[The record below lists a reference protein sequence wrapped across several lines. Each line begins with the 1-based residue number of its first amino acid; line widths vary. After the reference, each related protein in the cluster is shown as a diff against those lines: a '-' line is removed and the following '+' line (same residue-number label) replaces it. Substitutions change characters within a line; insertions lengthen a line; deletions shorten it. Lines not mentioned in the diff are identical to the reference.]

1 MFDRLSFATL
11 PESAQVKALG
21 LPPLAD
27 DDRYALQFASGEW
40 FVGAED
46 LHNTGFTAALSE
58 ATFYDSE
65 REAERIRD
73 AMMRTQGIRLKVV
86 PTDYR

>member
-1 MFDRLSFATL
+1 MFDAISFSTL
-11 PESAQVKALG
+11 PESVQVKALG

-27 DDRYALQFASGEW
+27 DDRYVLQFPSGEW

-46 LHNTGFTAALSE
+46 LHNTTWSANLAD

-73 AMMRTQGIRLKVV
+73 AMMRTQGVRLTVV
-86 PTDYR
+86 PTA